1 MKNIFFIQDLATPH
15 INRFVKYLL
24 KDFNNKIYLYYSSEI
39 HIKKYNWLKNKIP
52 DDIQMA
58 LSFSFP
64 NTEIYGTKLNKN
76 FIQKIL
82 RNSNEIIILVGWMNI
97 NTLLLHLIFF
107 ILKKK
112 FIHLTD
118 FAPNY
123 VGDSIKNRFKNLISH
138 NLLKYSKCLIITTSK
153 NGFSYFNE
161 LIKNKNRVVL
171 QKLPWV
177 SFSGIE
183 NQKTKI
189 LNLLEYK
196 KNNQIIISCGSRLV
210 KAKGFDLLIDSIALL
225 NQKHKKRIKVFIAG
239 SGDEEENLKN
249 LTKKNFL
256 EDNIFFVGWLKDNDF
271 ATLIYNS
278 DLFIHSARK
287 DAYGS
292 TNIALNI
299 GVPVFGSKNAGAAVD
314 NIENKRNGMLY
325 DPENK
330 FELTNL
336 IESFLSD
343 KEFREKITNGAKSN
357 AIKNDVSY
365 DVSNLKDNIEKYFD

>member
-1 MKNIFFIQDLATPH
+1 
-15 INRFVKYLL
+15 
-24 KDFNNKIYLYYSSEI
+24 
-39 HIKKYNWLKNKIP
+39 
-52 DDIQMA
+52 
-58 LSFSFP
+58 
-64 NTEIYGTKLNKN
+64 
-76 FIQKIL
+76 
-82 RNSNEIIILVGWMNI
+82 
-97 NTLLLHLIFF
+97 
-107 ILKKK
+107 
-112 FIHLTD
+112 
-118 FAPNY
+118 
-123 VGDSIKNRFKNLISH
+123 
-138 NLLKYSKCLIITTSK
+138 
-153 NGFSYFNE
+153 
-161 LIKNKNRVVL
+161 NRVVL

-343 KEFREKITNGAKSN
+343 K
-357 AIKNDVSY
+357 
-365 DVSNLKDNIEKYFD
+365 